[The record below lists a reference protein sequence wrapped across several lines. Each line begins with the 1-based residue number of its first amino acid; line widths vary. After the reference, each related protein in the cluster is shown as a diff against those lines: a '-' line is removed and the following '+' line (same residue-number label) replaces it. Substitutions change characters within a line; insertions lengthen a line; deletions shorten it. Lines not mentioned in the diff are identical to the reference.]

1 MPADNIQALFS
12 PQSVAIIGASGT
24 PGKIGYSVLKNMLDS
39 GFSGDIYPVN
49 PKTDSILDLKVTP
62 AISALPDNLDLA
74 VIAIP
79 RDLVLEALK
88 ELAGKGTRAAVIIT
102 AGFKEV
108 GGRGYH
114 LEQEMVEI
122 ARKNRMALLGPNCLG
137 LIDTRNKVNASFA
150 AEQPKQGNIA
160 FFSQSGALCV
170 AILDWALGENI
181 GFSKFISLGNKAVLD
196 EADMLDYLARDENTD
211 VILGY
216 IENVC
221 EGEKFIQAATRV
233 SQQKPVIMIKSGTT
247 AAGAKAAS
255 SHTGAIAGSDQAY
268 SSAFTKAGIIRA
280 HDVQTLFN
288 LAHAFSTQPL
298 PQGPNMCIITNSG
311 GPGIMAADA
320 CENSSMQMAR
330 LTPGTLK
337 ELQGLLPSYAS
348 LYNPIDII
356 GDAGA
361 ERYIN
366 TLKTVI
372 KDPNVHSVLVLL
384 TPTSSVAEEIEE
396 VSRGIVKIASEADK
410 PIFACFMGKKRIAPG
425 QKILLEGKVP
435 CYSFPEPAI
444 KSMESMHDQYQ
455 RKIQPRPQYPE
466 IERDMDRARKVIEK
480 ARKNGHQDIVEFQAL
495 EILQAYNLP
504 SPETRLARSS
514 MAAVQAAKEIGF
526 PVVLKIASP
535 DISHKTDVDGV
546 KVNLKDEEQVRSA
559 FSAITSR
566 AQRRMPQAYIAGCLV
581 QKMAPEDC
589 KEVIIG
595 VKRDDQFGPLVMF
608 GLGGV
613 YVEVLK
619 DISFRLAPLSN
630 KDARDM
636 IKEIRSYMLLKGF
649 RGEKGVDFGALETI
663 LLKMSRLATD
673 FPEIYE
679 AEFNPVLV
687 NSERGIVADV
697 RITLAPEK

>member
-649 RGEKGVDFGALETI
+649 RGEKGVDFSALETI

-697 RITLAPEK
+697 RITLAPEN